1 MPTYEYRCASCNLK
15 SSFFI
20 RSMSTQLEAIC
31 SHCGSHDM
39 QRVISAVSFRV
50 SSRGASDSTYFSDPS
65 NIGRR
70 VEDGFKRYGVDMPD
84 SVRETIDEARQ
95 GKMPEGLDI

>member
-1 MPTYEYRCASCNLK
+1 MPTYEFRCASCNWK

-20 RSMSTQLEAIC
+20 RSMSTPFDAVC
-31 SHCGSHDM
+31 PHCDSDDM
-39 QRVISAVSFRV
+39 QRVISAVSFKF
-50 SSRGASDSTYFSDPS
+50 SSKGSPDSSYFSDPS

-70 VEDGFKRYGVDMPD
+70 VEEGFKRYGVDMPET
-84 SVRETIDEARQ
+84 VRETIDEARQ